1 MGRKHTRARPDAVI
15 LLAEV
20 ARPNL
25 KILGEPVGEELG
37 DKVLH
42 RPIMLSLPL
51 GSSLDDETGCTTC
64 GLLEGVVPLLRGDWI
79 GGSFGWHSGGHQIY
93 VCLFGTHIISSLM
106 SSRSLTYLAP
116 SDMIMDHR
124 GERDPKYWCLPP
136 FRGDPKRAPAASG
149 YRYHLVWRG
158 RTVGTFD
165 TWCVEA

>member
-79 GGSFGWHSGGHQIY
+79 GGSFGWQW
-93 VCLFGTHIISSLM
+93 GTSNI
-106 SSRSLTYLAP
+106 
-116 SDMIMDHR
+116 
-124 GERDPKYWCLPP
+124 CV
-136 FRGDPKRAPAASG
+136 F
-149 YRYHLVWRG
+149 VW
-158 RTVGTFD
+158 D
-165 TWCVEA
+165 SHH